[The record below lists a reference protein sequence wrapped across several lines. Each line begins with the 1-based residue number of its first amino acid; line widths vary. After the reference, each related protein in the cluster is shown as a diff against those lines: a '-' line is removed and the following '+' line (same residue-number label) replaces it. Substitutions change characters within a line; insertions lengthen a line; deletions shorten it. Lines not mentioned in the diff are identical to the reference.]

1 MSELSDTRVIL
12 FDLDGTLIDSVPQL
26 YLAVQHALTEIG
38 QEKVTLEDVRT
49 WIGNGAAVLLKR
61 AYCRQY
67 HYEESSIDPSHF
79 QAMKIAF
86 DEHYTKGIDQN
97 YELYP
102 AVKETLSALK
112 NAGYEMAVV
121 TNKPDAFVQPL
132 LKAAGI
138 ADYFSYTLGGGILSV
153 HKPAPEPLFY
163 LCDKFDVQPSQALMV
178 GDSKNDIEA
187 ARAAGMPVVGL
198 TYGYNHG
205 EPIEHSQ
212 PDWVLNHF
220 DELAGLLKVN
230 ALRN

>member
-1 MSELSDTRVIL
+1 MSDLSDTRVIL

-26 YLAVQHALTEIG
+26 HLAVQHALTEVG
-38 QEKVTLEDVRT
+38 KEKVTLDDVRT

-67 HYEESSIDPSHF
+67 QYEESAIDPAHF
-79 QAMKIAF
+79 QIMKNAF
-86 DEHYTKGIDQN
+86 DEHYAKGIDQN
-97 YELYP
+97 FAVYP
-102 AVKETLSALK
+102 AVAETLASLK
-112 NAGYEMAVV
+112 NAGFEMAVV
-121 TNKPDAFVQPL
+121 TNKPDSFVQPL

-138 ADYFSYTLGGGILSV
+138 ADYFSYTLGGGVLAV

-163 LCDKFDVQPSQALMV
+163 LCDKFAVEPNQALMV